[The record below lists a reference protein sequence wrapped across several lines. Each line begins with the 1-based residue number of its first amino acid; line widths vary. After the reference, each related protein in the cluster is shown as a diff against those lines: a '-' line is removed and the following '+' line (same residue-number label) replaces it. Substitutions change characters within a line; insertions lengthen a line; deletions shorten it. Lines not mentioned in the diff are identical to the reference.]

1 MDYFKAVPFWQM
13 LKTSKERTLKI
24 IFVPCR
30 HRTLVLNVLEKVV
43 FEESFVIDMESLEA
57 VLGEKTEGFMREIPR
72 ENQRGCRNPIRSNRR
87 PP

>member
-1 MDYFKAVPFWQM
+1 M
-13 LKTSKERTLKI
+13 
-24 IFVPCR
+24 
-30 HRTLVLNVLEKVV
+30 NVLEKVV